1 MSHRNYWTAVV
12 MALSAVGLAA
22 CSDAESAATADSPD
36 TTDEAASPTSPAEPE
51 PTTMSTEALPT
62 TAATS
67 TTAAPSESDVIDG
80 MFDVGG
86 HELYLHCE
94 GTGSPTIVYLHGSIT
109 EPDVHPV
116 SNARRIQDEISDT
129 NRFCAYDRRNVGRS
143 ETVDAV
149 QTPEALLNDLR
160 ELLDGAN
167 VEPPYVLLGAS
178 FGGLPAY
185 VFANSHPDEV
195 VGMVLL
201 DSMFPDEL
209 SLEGLFPAEDRY
221 EAFDAE
227 DENESLERIS
237 HFDMQVAA
245 NAFVGAEPDIPLIY
259 LASEQE
265 PWNEQGYGVPEY
277 DAQILD
283 VQAGFVDRFA
293 PGELIWV
300 DSPHFMEPV
309 VPTDIADALRAV
321 IERSTAE

>member
-1 MSHRNYWTAVV
+1 MRHSYYRTAVV
-12 MALSAVGLAA
+12 MALGAVVLAA
-22 CSDAESAATADSPD
+22 CGDAEPSVTADSSR
-36 TTDEAASPTSPAEPE
+36 TTDEVATPSSPAEPE
-51 PTTMSTEALPT
+51 T
-62 TAATS
+62 TAASTEPAS
-67 TTAAPSESDVIDG
+67 TTADAARSDVIDG

-86 HELYLHCE
+86 HQLYLHCE
-94 GTGSPTIVYLHGSIT
+94 GTGSPTIVYLHGSIKD
-109 EPDVHPV
+109 PGPQPV

-149 QTPEALLNDLR
+149 QTPDALLSDLR
-160 ELLDGAN
+160 GVLDAAAI
-167 VEPPYVLLGAS
+167 EPPYVLLGAS

-185 VFANSHPDEV
+185 VYANTYPDEV

-209 SLEGLFPAEDRY
+209 SLEYLFPLEDRY
-221 EAFDAE
+221 EAFDTE
-227 DENESLERIS
+227 DENDSLERIS
-237 HFDMQVAA
+237 HYDMQMAA
-245 NAFVGAEPDIPLIY
+245 QPFIGDEPDIPLIY

-265 PWNEQGYGVPEY
+265 PWDEQGWGVPEY

-309 VPTDIADALRAV
+309 VPTEIASALRTV
-321 IERSTAE
+321 IERSLVD